1 MTTQLPSRGEIWMVD
16 LNPTRGHEQAGVRP
30 ALVVSVDTFNHG
42 PAGLAVV
49 LPITS
54 RAKGI
59 PLHVAID
66 SPEAGLRMK
75 SFVKTEDVRSVAIER
90 LTRRLGQ
97 VTEATMAEVEDRLH
111 PARPLSSRVGCRGSC
126 PPINS
131 QNLRLGN
138 GKRAATS

>member
-1 MTTQLPSRGEIWMVD
+1 MTTHPPSRGEIWMVD

-49 LPITS
+49 LPVTS

-59 PLHVAID
+59 ALHVPVD
-66 SPEAGLRMK
+66 PPEAGLTMR
-75 SFVKTEDVRSVAIER
+75 SFVKTEDMRSVAVER

-97 VTEATMAEVEDRLH
+97 VSDATMAQVEDRL
-111 PARPLSSRVGCRGSC
+111 RIL
-126 PPINS
+126 
-131 QNLRLGN
+131 LDL
-138 GKRAATS
+138 